1 MKEKTQNTL
10 LIVGGV
16 AVLGYFLYKS
26 EVFKGLGQIS
36 TGAGQAA
43 QGVGEG
49 VSVAFVETG
58 QAVGDVAG
66 SIAGATENILS
77 LLSPLGAL
85 GVNVTRNI
93 ESTAANKGAL
103 RQDVYNKSFETI
115 SDLRTESEIFK
126 EQEKAERKAERQD
139 FYTDTQSSIIS
150 GIETYNPL
158 TILSNFVQS
167 IKKIPQNIAGAS
179 ITSASIRE
187 NKTASS
193 SSSGYIVNSA
203 ASGISGGLG
212 LSSSDINKLTSLNI
226 PLQSTAAGVQIAYT
240 PQTPQ
245 KSSRIKKLFE
255 RIF

>member
-1 MKEKTQNTL
+1 MKENTQNTL

-16 AVLGYFLYKS
+16 AILGYFLYKS
-26 EVFKGLGQIS
+26 DVFKGLGQIS

-43 QGVGEG
+43 QGIGEG
-49 VSVAFVETG
+49 VSSAFIDTG
-58 QAVGDVAG
+58 QAVGDISG
-66 SIAGATENILS
+66 SIADATENILN

-85 GVNVTRNI
+85 GVNVARNF
-93 ESTAANKGAL
+93 ENTGENKSAL

-126 EQEKAERKAERQD
+126 EQEKANRKTERQD
-139 FYTDTQSSIIS
+139 FYSDTQTELIT
-150 GIETYNPL
+150 GIQTYNPL
-158 TILSNFVQS
+158 NVLNSFVKG
-167 IKKIPQNIAGAS
+167 IKNIPQSLS

-187 NKTASS
+187 NKTA

>member
-1 MKEKTQNTL
+1 MKENTQNTL

-26 EVFKGLGQIS
+26 DVFKGLGQIS

-43 QGVGEG
+43 QGIGEG
-49 VSVAFVETG
+49 VSSAFIDTG
-58 QAVGDVAG
+58 QAVGDISG
-66 SIAGATENILS
+66 SIADATENILN

-85 GVNVTRNI
+85 GVNIARNF
-93 ESTAANKGAL
+93 ENTGENKSAL

-126 EQEKAERKAERQD
+126 EQEKANRQTERQD
-139 FYTDTQSSIIS
+139 FYSDTQTELIT
-150 GIETYNPL
+150 GIQTYNPL
-158 TILSNFVQS
+158 NVLNSFVQG
-167 IKKIPQNIAGAS
+167 IKNIPQSLNITG
-179 ITSASIRE
+179 ASIRE
-187 NKTASS
+187 NKTA

>member
-1 MKEKTQNTL
+1 MKENTQNTL

-26 EVFKGLGQIS
+26 DVFKGLGQIS

-43 QGVGEG
+43 QGIGEG
-49 VSVAFVETG
+49 VSSAFIDTG
-58 QAVGDVAG
+58 QAVGDISG
-66 SIAGATENILS
+66 SIADATENILN

-85 GVNVTRNI
+85 GVNIARNF
-93 ESTAANKGAL
+93 ENTGENKSAL

-139 FYTDTQSSIIS
+139 FYSDTQTELIT
-150 GIETYNPL
+150 GIQTYNPL
-158 TILSNFVQS
+158 NVLNSFVQG
-167 IKKIPQNIAGAS
+167 IKNIPQSLS
-179 ITSASIRE
+179 ITNASIRE
-187 NKTASS
+187 NKTASSSS